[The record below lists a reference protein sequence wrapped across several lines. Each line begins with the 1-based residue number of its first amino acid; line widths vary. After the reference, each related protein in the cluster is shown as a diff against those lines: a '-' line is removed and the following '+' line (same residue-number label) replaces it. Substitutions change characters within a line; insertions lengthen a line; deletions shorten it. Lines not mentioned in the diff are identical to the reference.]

1 VTIPSDDRSSLAK
14 AYQWAS
20 RIMVVSLEMVLPG
33 LLGYWFDNLLGTK
46 VLFMLVGLALGS
58 TAAMVHLI
66 RLTRS
71 EKNRPV
77 DD

>member
-1 VTIPSDDRSSLAK
+1 MTIPSDDRSPAAI

-33 LLGYWFDNLLGTK
+33 IAGHWLDLWLGTK
-46 VLFMLVGLALGS
+46 VLFLFVGFALGT
-58 TAAMVHLI
+58 TAATKHLI
-66 RLTRS
+66 QMMRS